1 MEVCNQWMSET
12 DGSGICDDAE
22 SDSGKPIPVATSA
35 DQRNRAKC
43 ESKLV
48 NRLSLSNHKEKNC
61 QAVGAKQKEETNRC
75 TFCGVCFTKK
85 KKLLNHL
92 KESHG
97 VLQPYQC
104 MSCSKRF
111 ANHSSLCQHRKSYCK
126 KLRMGT
132 ENVNEYTLPAFLIN
146 VRTENWIPTYG
157 DALTCCIIGDDDVQ
171 VLYAGN
177 VVGGI
182 PHPLRTTFSNFMTC
196 GTIHAKVAGAVINR
210 GFGEKVPVDYLFISN
225 KTNVKNVIS
234 ELESC

>member
-1 MEVCNQWMSET
+1 MGVCNQWMSET
-12 DGSGICDDAE
+12 DGSVI
-22 SDSGKPIPVATSA
+22 S
-35 DQRNRAKC
+35 R
-43 ESKLV
+43 
-48 NRLSLSNHKEKNC
+48 
-61 QAVGAKQKEETNRC
+61 NRC
-75 TFCGVCFTKK
+75 TFCGVCFTTK

-104 MSCSKRF
+104 ISCSKRF
-111 ANHSSLCQHRKSYCK
+111 ANHRSLWQHHKSYCK
-126 KLRMGT
+126 KLRTRT

-157 DALTCCIIGDDDVQ
+157 DALTCCIIGDDDDVQ
-171 VLYAGN
+171 VLHAGN

-182 PHPLRTTFSNFMTC
+182 PHPLRTTFSNFMAC

-225 KTNVKNVIS
+225 KTNVNNVIS